1 MSDRSDHPNLCVLR
15 VSTDVL
21 DLPGVVIADRNAAS
35 SYVSFGPVASALG
48 SIDYKLV
55 FAESW
60 TYPEDQ
66 AKERSHKAI
75 KCAEVLVPDRVD
87 SDYVFGAYVS
97 GVTSRARSQRSR
109 RRSKQPSMPTCF
121 SISRATAMVEDVL
134 VGDPF
139 DSQAQT
145 LVNTVNCVGVM
156 GKGNRAGVQEA
167 VPGDVQGLREARCQ
181 GAPSETRQALSL
193 FPEWHRAPPMAPYPS
208 AGNFP
213 TQLSLSP
220 RTGQTPEQPRILN
233 FPTKKHWRSKSS
245 PPTDISL

>member
-1 MSDRSDHPNLCVLR
+1 MRRDELTELHYITPIANVPSILQLGILSHQRVARLPHKSVAMLEVQERRAQRVLPGPGKRMLHQYANLYFHARNPMMYVRQSDHPNLCVLR

-97 GVTSRARSQRSR
+97 GVTSRAQLA
-109 RRSKQPSMPTCF
+109 K
-121 SISRATAMVEDVL
+121 V
-134 VGDPF
+134 
-139 DSQAQT
+139 
-145 LVNTVNCVGVM
+145 
-156 GKGNRAGVQEA
+156 
-167 VPGDVQGLREARCQ
+167 
-181 GAPSETRQALSL
+181 APSLEAIVNADL
-193 FPEWHRAPPMAPYPS
+193 FFNEEP
-208 AGNFP
+208 
-213 TQLSLSP
+213 
-220 RTGQTPEQPRILN
+220 QPIDEL
-233 FPTKKHWRSKSS
+233 P
-245 PPTDISL
+245 L

>member
-1 MSDRSDHPNLCVLR
+1 MRRDELTELHYITPIANVPSILQLGILSHQRVARLPHKSVAMLEVQERRAQRVLPGPGKRMLHQFANLYFHARNPMMWARRFSHPNLCVLR

-75 KCAEVLVPDRVD
+75 KGAEVLVPDRVD

-97 GVTSRARSQRSR
+97 GVTSRAQLA
-109 RRSKQPSMPTCF
+109 K
-121 SISRATAMVEDVL
+121 V
-134 VGDPF
+134 
-139 DSQAQT
+139 
-145 LVNTVNCVGVM
+145 
-156 GKGNRAGVQEA
+156 
-167 VPGDVQGLREARCQ
+167 
-181 GAPSETRQALSL
+181 APSLEAIVNADLFFNEEPQPIDELSL
-193 FPEWHRAPPMAPYPS
+193 
-208 AGNFP
+208 
-213 TQLSLSP
+213 
-220 RTGQTPEQPRILN
+220 
-233 FPTKKHWRSKSS
+233 
-245 PPTDISL
+245 